1 MKERITLIG
10 CGWLGLPLGISLIE
24 KGYDVFGSAQSPEK
38 VDSLFNLG
46 ISGFL
51 YSEDNLTYI
60 PNEAKISDIL
70 IINFPPSK
78 STDYAKQISDLIHVF
93 SNDTKVIFT
102 SSTSVYKDIDGQVN
116 EQGELNKTH
125 PVSLAEQTVINSNHA
140 YCIFRLAGLI
150 DENRHPI
157 KFLSGRET
165 QNAQGKVNLVH
176 KIDVI
181 SAIETQLDS
190 TKWNTIYNVCSPEHP
205 TRIDYYSK
213 SAENKGIP
221 QPIFNSEGTT
231 GKEISSQK
239 LIETL
244 GFQFTQSIFF

>member
-1 MKERITLIG
+1 MKVTLIG
-10 CGWLGLPLGISLIE
+10 CGWLGLPLGINLL
-24 KGYDVFGSAQSPEK
+24 KNGYTVFGSTQSVEK
-38 VDSLFNLG
+38 VEYLSSLGLN
-46 ISGFL
+46 GFL
-51 YSEDNLTYI
+51 YSEDNLTNI

-78 STDYAKQISDLIHVF
+78 SADYAKQIADLIRAF

-102 SSTSVYKDIDGQVN
+102 SSTSVYKDIDGQIDEN
-116 EQGELNKTH
+116 GELNESHQVT
-125 PVSLAEQTVINSNHA
+125 LAEQSVINSKHA
-140 YCIFRLAGLI
+140 YCILRLAGLI

-165 QNAQGKVNLVH
+165 QNALGKVNLVH

-181 SAIETQLDS
+181 GAIEKQLSS
-190 TKWNTIYNVCSPEHP
+190 TKWNTVYNVCSSEHP
-205 TRIDYYSK
+205 SRREYYTK
-213 SAENKGIP
+213 SAEYKEIP
-221 QPIFNSEGTT
+221 HPIFISEGSF

-239 LIETL
+239 LIESL

>member
-1 MKERITLIG
+1 MEKKITLIG
-10 CGWLGLPLGISLIE
+10 CGWLGLPLGLSLIE
-24 KGYDVFGSAQSPEK
+24 KGYDVFGSAQSVEK
-38 VDSLFNLG
+38 AEYLSNLG
-46 ISGFL
+46 LNGFI
-51 YSEDNLTYI
+51 YSEENLANI
-60 PNEAKISDIL
+60 PCEAKQSDVL

-78 STDYAKQISDLIHVF
+78 STDYAKQIGDLIHEF
-93 SNDTKVIFT
+93 SSDTKVLFT
-102 SSTSVYKDIDGQVN
+102 SSTSVYKDIDGQID
-116 EQGELNKTH
+116 ELGELNETH
-125 PVSLAEQTVINSNHA
+125 AVSLAEHSVINSNHA

-150 DENRHPI
+150 DEDRHPI

-165 QNAQGKVNLVH
+165 QNALGKVNLVH

-205 TRIDYYSK
+205 TRIDYYTQC
-213 SAENKGIP
+213 ARLKGLP
-221 QPIFNSEGTT
+221 LPIFSSQGTC

-239 LIETL
+239 LLESL